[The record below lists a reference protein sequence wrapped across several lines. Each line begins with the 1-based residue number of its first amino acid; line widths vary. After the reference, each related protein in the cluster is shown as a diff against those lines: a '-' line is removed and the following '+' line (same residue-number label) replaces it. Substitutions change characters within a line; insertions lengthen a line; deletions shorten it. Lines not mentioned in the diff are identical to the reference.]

1 MWWLDGVIDSMDMSL
16 SKLWQIVKD
25 REAWHAEVHAV
36 GQDWVTEEQL
46 SLNFF
51 LFVVL
56 EAGSVSQALQIR
68 ILQEKL
74 GPWQTCLGIWKP
86 GRDSPYL
93 KFLIRQREE
102 EKYADFS
109 LLDLQFLPVPVPA
122 SWKPLTSGWAWE
134 VYLQGSS
141 PSSTEQGKK
150 FLVLFFFLPSLLSS
164 IIL

>member
-1 MWWLDGVIDSMDMSL
+1 M
-16 SKLWQIVKD
+16 
-25 REAWHAEVHAV
+25 
-36 GQDWVTEEQL
+36 TEEQL

-122 SWKPLTSGWAWE
+122 SWKPLTSG
-134 VYLQGSS
+134 
-141 PSSTEQGKK
+141 
-150 FLVLFFFLPSLLSS
+150 
-164 IIL
+164 